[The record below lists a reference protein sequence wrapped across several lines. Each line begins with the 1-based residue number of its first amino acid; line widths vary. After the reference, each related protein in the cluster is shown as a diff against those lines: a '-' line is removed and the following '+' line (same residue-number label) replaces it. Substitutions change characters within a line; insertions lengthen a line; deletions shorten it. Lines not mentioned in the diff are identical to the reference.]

1 MRSRYLW
8 WIPDGI
14 VYAMWQIY
22 GQALLYALGFSGV
35 AFGVAKLVVMVGE
48 RMIEQKHG
56 VLGIR
61 DMLVRRARLE
71 QGLDSRRDE
80 RRGEIKAVLDQTSE
94 VARRRAHLERQIADV
109 LRGGERVVHL
119 IGEEIRGMHCFHAQV
134 LNKYVGSSQ
143 MHQQQHAYIDAVWAQ
158 PQDMEIWAPT
168 LADARKVIEARYPP
182 AFGYKIV
189 ALFEFGVPAGEG
201 KAA

>member
-1 MRSRYLW
+1 
-8 WIPDGI
+8 
-14 VYAMWQIY
+14 MWQTY
-22 GQALLYALGFSGV
+22 GQALFYALAFSGV
-35 AFGVAKLVVMVGE
+35 AFGIAKLVVVLGE
-48 RMIEQKHG
+48 RMIEQRHG
-56 VLGIR
+56 SVGVR

-71 QGLDSRRDE
+71 QGLETRRTE
-80 RRGEIKAVLDQTSE
+80 RRKEIRAVQDETSE
-94 VARRRAHLERQIADV
+94 VLHRRSQLDRQVADV

-119 IGEEIRGMHCFHAQV
+119 IGEEVKGMHCFHAQV
-134 LNKYVGSSQ
+134 LNKYVGTAAQ
-143 MHQQQHAYIDAVWAQ
+143 HQHAFIDAIWAQ

-189 ALFEFGVPAGEG
+189 SLLEFGTPPSGEG